1 MIISP
6 SPTTRCFTDHACH
19 RGSDLPLDRTTG
31 LGAYLTGL
39 HVLDRTTQDYRSR
52 GVLDRTT
59 CTGKASQTKRATP
72 VVSEQRATPRPMRMP
87 GCAADEGV
95 MYAVGVMVMHDI
107 HYECLAVPLI
117 TGGLTLTLTVDYR
130 GSTCNRLTVIIA

>member
-1 MIISP
+1 MLIEGAKPRKMFTNAMIISP

-39 HVLDRTTQDYRSR
+39 HVLDRTTQDYRAR

-59 CTGKASQTKRATP
+59 GK
-72 VVSEQRATPRPMRMP
+72 VS
-87 GCAADEGV
+87 V
-95 MYAVGVMVMHDI
+95 SY
-107 HYECLAVPLI
+107 
-117 TGGLTLTLTVDYR
+117 TVRVHPD
-130 GSTCNRLTVIIA
+130 A